1 MGFKR
6 RVWIYLA
13 VVVLAVGALVLS
25 ETAFNQT
32 SEECVP
38 VRELLEFNQ
47 AQAKEIEELEET
59 SGADAGVIEYQEWAD
74 GLAQRAGKVTDPEL
88 VSSAIRVAQLASQF
102 ATKLPQLR
110 AETGEGAATGQK
122 TPPIVYEMYLVNAQ
136 LTEEINK
143 LLEACPD

>member
-25 ETAFNQT
+25 ETVFNQT

-59 SGADAGVIEYQEWAD
+59 SGTDAGVIEYQEWAD

-102 ATKLPQLR
+102 ATKLPSCAPRPAR
-110 AETGEGAATGQK
+110 AR
-122 TPPIVYEMYLVNAQ
+122 PPGRRPRRSS
-136 LTEEINK
+136 TR
-143 LLEACPD
+143 CTW